1 MTFWSSLWTL
11 TWFAGL
17 AIFTILSAL
26 VLVFGAHDILAL
38 FRSLKDK
45 HGDQK

>member
-1 MTFWSSLWTL
+1 MTFWSSLWTF

-17 AIFTILSAL
+17 GIFAVLSVL
-26 VLVFGAHDILAL
+26 VVVFGAKDLVHL

-45 HGDQK
+45 HGN